1 MSYYEAAIPPRVKWK
16 IDRLQHCSGICCGE
30 QRKPNVK
37 LKLSIPPSAMAMSYC
52 HWLKDDPDHKWQ
64 KWVEQKKSKGIR
76 GFFHSCLI
84 FSSCCSIFHSVIWE
98 SLSSFTNITLKRW
111 WGLTNSYTHVR
122 VPVCLTTINSENDT
136 KAEWMPVDVTSYLQC
151 INIHKGKNSDHKLGF
166 RDGMKSLFMQEG
178 LREELLI
185 LKIERSQLEVA
196 Q

>member
-1 MSYYEAAIPPRVKWK
+1 MVVRTDPLVHPSTRTCV
-16 IDRLQHCSGICCGE
+16 
-30 QRKPNVK
+30 PN
-37 LKLSIPPSAMAMSYC
+37 
-52 HWLKDDPDHKWQ
+52 
-64 KWVEQKKSKGIR
+64 
-76 GFFHSCLI
+76 
-84 FSSCCSIFHSVIWE
+84 
-98 SLSSFTNITLKRW
+98 N
-111 WGLTNSYTHVR
+111 
-122 VPVCLTTINSENDT
+122 NDT